1 MNKIKD
7 LIAEQDTTIEKH
19 EKKIAQLE
27 KSVKDFKQKLIYQIA
42 ENDNTVK
49 RYRK

>member
-1 MNKIKD
+1 MLKEQDEKIEAHESKIEENEKSIKD
-7 LIAEQDTTIEKH
+7 L
-19 EKKIAQLE
+19 
-27 KSVKDFKQKLIYQIA
+27 KQKLIYQMA